1 MCLKICDILNIIKY
15 NYLQFQ
21 VIRNLLILLYKLH

>member
-15 NYLQFQ
+15 NNLQFQ